1 MCIYIKYGACY
12 NLYTSCKI
20 RIRRFYK
27 FMKHYY
33 QTPQID
39 FALLDEEDII
49 TQSAGAESDP
59 FNNGYE
65 PWLSA

>member
-1 MCIYIKYGACY
+1 
-12 NLYTSCKI
+12 
-20 RIRRFYK
+20 
-27 FMKHYY
+27 MKHYY